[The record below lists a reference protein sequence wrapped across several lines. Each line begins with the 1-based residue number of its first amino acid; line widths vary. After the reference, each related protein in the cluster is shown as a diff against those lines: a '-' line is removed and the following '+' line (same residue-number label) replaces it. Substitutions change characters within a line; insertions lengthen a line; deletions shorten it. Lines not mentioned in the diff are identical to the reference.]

1 MPFYNFDIIPPVI
14 AHRGAPLRAPEN
26 TMPSFSA
33 ALKAGVKWL
42 EADVKLT
49 SDGVPVLIHDET
61 VDRTTDGHGT
71 IALMTWEDAQ
81 KLDAGSWFAP
91 EFVGTRLPSFTELV
105 SFVCANDLRLFLE
118 LKPSPG
124 RAQAT
129 AMVTLIEASK
139 LWPEQL
145 PPPII
150 SSFDVESLAIAAQL
164 HPDWPR
170 ALFLD
175 EWRADWMD
183 LAASIKAMAVAM
195 REDTLTAERAVAL
208 RGSSVP
214 VLAYTVND
222 PARAKELLSNGITA
236 VFSDDA
242 GAVLKG

>member
-1 MPFYNFDIIPPVI
+1 MPYYNLDIIPPVI
-14 AHRGAPLRAPEN
+14 AHRGTPLRAPEN
-26 TMPSFSA
+26 TMPSFAA
-33 ALKAGVKWL
+33 ALKAGAKWI

-61 VDRTTDGHGT
+61 VDRTTDGRGP
-71 IALMTWEDAQ
+71 IASMIWEEAQ
-81 KLDAGSWFAP
+81 KLDAGGWFAP
-91 EFVGTRLPSFTELV
+91 EFKGTRLPSFAELV

-139 LWPEQL
+139 LWPEKM
-145 PPPII
+145 PPPVI

-175 EWRADWMD
+175 DWCPDWMD
-183 LAASIKAMAVAM
+183 RAASIKAIAVAM
-195 REDTLTAERAVAL
+195 REDTLTADRAAAL

-214 VLAYTVND
+214 ILAYTVND
-222 PARAKELLSNGITA
+222 PARAKALLESGVRA
-236 VFSDDA
+236 VFSDDSEA
-242 GAVLKG
+242 ILKG